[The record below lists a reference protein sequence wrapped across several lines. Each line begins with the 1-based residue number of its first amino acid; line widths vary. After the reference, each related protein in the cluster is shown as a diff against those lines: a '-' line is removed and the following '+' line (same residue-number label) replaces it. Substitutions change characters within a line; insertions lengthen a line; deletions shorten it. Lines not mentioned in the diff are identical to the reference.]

1 MMECKSMTTP
11 MKINMN
17 VLSEKYS
24 YLVDLS
30 MYKQLIGSLMYLVNI
45 RLDICFVENT
55 LNQHMVEPGDVHWME
70 TNHMLRHLH
79 GTVGYG
85 LKYVLGKYVKL

>member
-1 MMECKSMTTP
+1 MTTL

-17 VLSEKYS
+17 LLSEKYL

-30 MYKQLIGSLMYLVNI
+30 MYKQLIRSLMYLVNNMPY
-45 RLDICFVENT
+45 ICFVENT
-55 LNQHMVEPGDVHWME
+55 LSQHMVEPGDVHWME

-79 GTVGYG
+79 GMVGYG
-85 LKYVLGKYVKL
+85 LRYVSGEYVKL